1 MGPFDAQI
9 KMEGANMGG
18 HMFSDGML
26 AYMLP
31 PGMMEDKLYLI
42 TMNWVVQTQVLKDLV
57 ICISTG
63 FPKHRGKSEP

>member
-42 TMNWVVQTQVLKDLV
+42 TMN
-57 ICISTG
+57 
-63 FPKHRGKSEP
+63 